1 MLSIGYTRPLTPQ
14 EPDTYEGTLG
24 TNLPPAHVD
33 CFLRSCPSTYK
44 ARGATYLTV
53 VLFIKADWM
62 LATSGIALTCQRIT
76 RTLADANAL
85 SFFASATCRSS
96 FWCVA
101 SSSSMTASMLE
112 SLLHTTKSAL
122 MRLMRLNQA

>member
-1 MLSIGYTRPLTPQ
+1 MGDQIEVLQ
-14 EPDTYEGTLG
+14 MA
-24 TNLPPAHVD
+24 TNLPTAHID
-33 CFLRSCPSTYK
+33 CFLRSCPSTFK
-44 ARGATYLTV
+44 VMGAPYLTV
-53 VLFIKADWM
+53 MLFLKVDWM

-85 SFFASATCRSS
+85 SFFASAACRSS

-101 SSSSMTASMLE
+101 SSSSMTATMLE